1 MPTTTDANSVDGIG
15 SESADRRTSRAGE
28 PNGAV
33 DKAISVLEALV
44 NSAPAA
50 QLATISAES
59 GVSKSNAHAILGTL
73 VRRGYARSGGNGA
86 YEPGPK
92 ILALAGRV
100 LSTLDFS
107 SHARP
112 SLMALH
118 SRFPQVAVHFGVL
131 SGSDLVYV
139 DKLDARRAY
148 RMASTVGM
156 RLSFHCT
163 AMGKAVLAELPPEA
177 RRSLVS
183 GDLVPHTPHTI
194 TDLHELDLE
203 LEKVAAAG
211 FAVDNEENEEG
222 VRCIAAAVFGSLGR
236 VVGGVSISAPA
247 FELSRLAVEG
257 VASHVMEAA
266 AEISQSLGA
275 TESVIDGRRQLAASL
290 RVATPNPVR
299 GQEPPT
305 PSRPI

>member
-1 MPTTTDANSVDGIG
+1 MPTRADVNSVDGV
-15 SESADRRTSRAGE
+15 EPRPAKRTIRAGE

-44 NSAPAA
+44 NRAPVA
-50 QLATISAES
+50 QLATISSES

-107 SHARP
+107 THARP
-112 SLMALH
+112 SLLALH
-118 SRFPQVAVHFGVL
+118 DRFPQVAVHFGVL
-131 SGSDLVYV
+131 SGADLVYV

-156 RLSFHCT
+156 RLSLHCT
-163 AMGKAVLAELPPEA
+163 AMGKAVLAELPPEV
-177 RRSLVS
+177 RRSMVS
-183 GDLVPHTPHTI
+183 ATDLLPHTPRTI

-203 LEKVAAAG
+203 LDRVAAAG

-236 VVGGVSISAPA
+236 VVGGVSISAPV
-247 FELSRLAVEG
+247 FELSLLAVEG
-257 VASHVMEAA
+257 VASYVMEAA

-275 TESVIDGRRQLAASL
+275 TESVIGGRRQLAASL
-290 RVATPNPVR
+290 RVATPNAVR
-299 GQEPPT
+299 GQVSTT
-305 PSRPI
+305 PSSPI